1 MLQWE
6 YQLCVDHA
14 VSRWHLTIRGLRTLT
29 ARVRDTVVKRVGREQ
44 AQLDLDSRDGVYRM
58 GLADGVC
65 ADLTQAD
72 AANLALLDQFSQ
84 GLDRG
89 LDGNVGVAPRTF
101 KDVDCLSASQHLDCP
116 LDRRADTFWGAVGP
130 RLHVEGAFDAEHDL
144 AGIFGILFKV
154 VFDQMQRVCLG
165 RAVVDA
171 LHASQSGSTRVSAR
185 CSRRPNRRFME
196 VLFFT

>member
-1 MLQWE
+1 M
-6 YQLCVDHA
+6 D
-14 VSRWHLTIRGLRTLT
+14 LTIRGPRTLM
-29 ARVRDTVVKRVGREQ
+29 ARVRDTVIKRVGREQ
-44 AQLDLDSRDGVYRM
+44 AQLDLDSRDGMYCM

-72 AANLALLDQFSQ
+72 AANLAILDQFSQ

-101 KDVDCLSASQHLDCP
+101 EEIDCLSASQHFDRP
-116 LDRRADTFWGAVGP
+116 LDGRANTFWGAVGP
-130 RLHVEGAFDAEHDL
+130 RLHVVGAFDAEHDL
-144 AGIFGILFKV
+144 AGIFGILFEV

-171 LHASQSGSTRVSAR
+171 LHASQSGSTKILLDVPASRIGGSWR
-185 CSRRPNRRFME
+185 CCSLLEGRTCTVPKIGTI
-196 VLFFT
+196 L